1 MERLEHETDALGP
14 KLRSA
19 VFVKFRE
26 VRLVEDNVPA
36 GRQVQSSQQC
46 QQRRLARTG
55 RSDYSNRF
63 TGRYCETDVRKN
75 GQSPFRAAN
84 LFAQAPGLENRVFI

>member
-1 MERLEHETDALGP
+1 MERLEYETYAFGP

-26 VRLVEDNVPA
+26 VRRVEDNVSA
-36 GRQVQSSQQC
+36 GRQVQPSQQS

-55 RSDYSNRF
+55 RSDHSNRF
-63 TGRYCETDVRKN
+63 AGRYCETDVRKN

-84 LFAQAPGLENRVFI
+84 LFAQAPGFENRVFI